1 MLAKSQSESK
11 LVFASSLS
19 LQTGIRITYNSN
31 TNEMR
36 YILYF
41 VLQRM
46 LNLLQIDRP
55 SKASFP
61 PPAFL
66 TFIWCW
72 FLAAVDTG
80 GDWGQ
85 EEDGHS
91 HGGDDYDHQ
100 ELLLLNPRNCQRED
114 DVHWARFRLPNTVTN
129 VTSQV
134 IKI

>member
-19 LQTGIRITYNSN
+19 LQTGIRITYNSI

-36 YILYF
+36 NILYF

-72 FLAAVDTG
+72 FLEAVDTG
-80 GDWGQ
+80 GDWG
-85 EEDGHS
+85 
-91 HGGDDYDHQ
+91 
-100 ELLLLNPRNCQRED
+100 
-114 DVHWARFRLPNTVTN
+114 
-129 VTSQV
+129 
-134 IKI
+134 